1 MFRSLV
7 GASTAVLA
15 GLVVAASAQGQ
26 TATPLPNPNQ
36 LNKTGR
42 APHCQAAID
51 EVMAEEAKF
60 LQKIDALA
68 AVLQTPEDAQEKAG
82 DDALKALT
90 DLAGLCSSCVID
102 RKADAIADERRQKQ
116 LEKSLCSLTAEKKE
130 VYAIAARL
138 PQVKTA
144 TLLLGPVVLTLA
156 EFDYEMTRLRTV
168 ALLNHGPTARLTSSN
183 TYGTFSCGFVYES
196 SAGELKFGTSS
207 PDALAK
213 TMADRARFG
222 AKIVGPGVCRD

>member
-1 MFRSLV
+1 MRLLV
-7 GASTAVLA
+7 GTSVLAALA
-15 GLVVAASAQGQ
+15 GLAVVSAARGQ
-26 TATPLPNPNQ
+26 TGTPIPNPNQ
-36 LNKTGR
+36 LNKSAR

-68 AVLQTPEDAQEKAG
+68 AVLPTPEDAQEKAG

-116 LEKSLCSLTAEKKE
+116 LEKSLCSLTGEKKE

-138 PQVKTA
+138 PQAKTA
-144 TLLLGPVVLTLA
+144 NLLLGPVVLTRA
-156 EFDYEMTRLRTV
+156 EFDYEMARLRMV
-168 ALLNHGPTARLTSSN
+168 ALLEHGPAARLTSSN
-183 TYGTFSCGFVYES
+183 TYGAFSCGFVYES

-207 PDALAK
+207 PEALAK